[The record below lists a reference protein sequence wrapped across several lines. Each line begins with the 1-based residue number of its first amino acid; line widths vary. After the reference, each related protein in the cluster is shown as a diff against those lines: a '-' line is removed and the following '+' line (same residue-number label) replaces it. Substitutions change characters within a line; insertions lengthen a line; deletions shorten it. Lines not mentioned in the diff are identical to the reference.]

1 MCGII
6 GYVGKNKNALHVLIA
21 GLKALEYR
29 GYDSAGIA
37 FVNDNNIEII
47 KSEGKIKN
55 LESKIDKNYN
65 SNIGIGHTRWATH
78 GCPETIN
85 SHPHRVGNVT
95 IVHNGI
101 IENYEQLKNELEK
114 EGYKFISET
123 DTEVAC
129 ALIDFFYKE
138 TKNKLSALKK
148 ASSKMKGSFAFGII
162 FDDDLDNIYAMRKDS
177 PLIIA
182 VGDKEN
188 FIASDVPAILE
199 YTNKYILLDKN
210 EYAVINDN
218 EIKIY
223 DDNFNIL
230 NKEILTYDGT
240 KEVAMKN
247 GYEHFMLKEINDEPK
262 VILDTYMQFV
272 QNDLKDILSNMP
284 ELSKYDKF
292 DIVACGSAYHA
303 GLVGKSLIEEYANV
317 PVNVELASEY
327 RYKKNFNNNKTLTI
341 LISQSGET
349 ADTLAALRKAKEKN
363 IDTLGII
370 NVVGSSIAREADK
383 VIYIKAGAEIS
394 VATTKAYQAQVLILA
409 LIAINKGVVDC
420 SISLEDAVNYLNE
433 LEEIP
438 KKIETLI
445 SNIEEYKM
453 VAQTIYKKEHLFFLG
468 RGIDYA
474 LSMEGSLKLKEISYI
489 HSEAYAAGELKHG
502 TISLIEEGTSVIAI
516 VTDEKIDEKTV
527 SNIKE
532 VKARGADVT
541 LITTEKLYK
550 KYENSNFYDRK
561 IVIPMSN
568 VLFQELLT
576 IVPLQLIA
584 YETAKLRG
592 ESIDQPRNLA
602 KSVTV
607 E

>member
-138 TKNKLSALKK
+138 TKNKLSALQK

-162 FDDDLDNIYAMRKDS
+162 FDDDLDNIYAMRRDS

-284 ELSKYDKF
+284 DLSKYDKF

-409 LIAINKGVVDC
+409 LIAINNGVVDC
-420 SISLEDAVNYLNE
+420 SISLEDAINYLNE

-438 KKIETLI
+438 KKIENLI

-541 LITTEKLYK
+541 LITTKKLYK

>member
-230 NKEILTYDGT
+230 NKEILTYGGT

-272 QNDLKDILSNMP
+272 QSNLKDILSNMP
-284 ELSKYDKF
+284 DLSKYDKF

-303 GLVGKSLIEEYANV
+303 GLVGKNLIEEYANV

-420 SISLEDAVNYLNE
+420 SISLEDAINYLNE

-438 KKIETLI
+438 KKIENLI

-561 IVIPMSN
+561 IIIPMSN

>member
-1 MCGII
+1 
-6 GYVGKNKNALHVLIA
+6 
-21 GLKALEYR
+21 
-29 GYDSAGIA
+29 
-37 FVNDNNIEII
+37 
-47 KSEGKIKN
+47 
-55 LESKIDKNYN
+55 
-65 SNIGIGHTRWATH
+65 
-78 GCPETIN
+78 
-85 SHPHRVGNVT
+85 
-95 IVHNGI
+95 
-101 IENYEQLKNELEK
+101 
-114 EGYKFISET
+114 
-123 DTEVAC
+123 
-129 ALIDFFYKE
+129 
-138 TKNKLSALKK
+138 
-148 ASSKMKGSFAFGII
+148 
-162 FDDDLDNIYAMRKDS
+162 
-177 PLIIA
+177 
-182 VGDKEN
+182 
-188 FIASDVPAILE
+188 
-199 YTNKYILLDKN
+199 
-210 EYAVINDN
+210 
-218 EIKIY
+218 
-223 DDNFNIL
+223 
-230 NKEILTYDGT
+230 
-240 KEVAMKN
+240 MKN

-272 QNDLKDILSNMP
+272 QSNLKDILSNMP
-284 ELSKYDKF
+284 DLSKYDKF

-420 SISLEDAVNYLNE
+420 SISLEDAINYLNE

-438 KKIETLI
+438 KKIENLI

-541 LITTEKLYK
+541 LITTKKLYK

>member
-138 TKNKLSALKK
+138 TKNKLSALQK

-162 FDDDLDNIYAMRKDS
+162 FDDDLDNIYAMRRDS

-284 ELSKYDKF
+284 DLSKYDKF

-420 SISLEDAVNYLNE
+420 SISLEDAINYLNE

-438 KKIETLI
+438 KKIENLI

-541 LITTEKLYK
+541 LITTKKLYK